1 MKRTAYIV
9 FTISLSLLFGN
20 CVSSPPLN
28 TTPKAETAQI
38 AFRANPS
45 VGDNWV
51 CTITPEGIVER
62 IPTPINES
70 QSQQNTAEPITAGAY
85 HDFIF
90 TFQPI
95 ASGIAEIVFTNYYR
109 GSNPTA
115 IKTYHAIVNGQG
127 KLTITFIDERKI
139 ED

>member
-9 FTISLSLLFGN
+9 FTISLSLLFWN
-20 CVSSPPLN
+20 CA
-28 TTPKAETAQI
+28 TTAKAETAQI
-38 AFRANPS
+38 TFRANPS

-95 ASGIAEIVFTNYYR
+95 APGEAVIVFANYFR
-109 GSNPTA
+109 GENLTA
-115 IKTYHAIVNGQG
+115 TKTYHASVDTQKN
-127 KLTITFIDERKI
+127 LTITFIEEKQVDHK
-139 ED
+139 DDDW